1 MTDEEFEHQ
10 VKDNWFVH
18 WWKTITREEYQLTVY
33 FASEKEID
41 EKGRETFRS
50 TPKKYSAKKFYSL
63 KPNYIKFKDEDDQ
76 LIEIRT
82 HEPMNWDLVK
92 VY

>member
-10 VKDNWFVH
+10 IKDNWFVH

-41 EKGRETFRS
+41 EKGLQRS
-50 TPKKYSAKKFYSL
+50 TEPKSF
-63 KPNYIKFKDEDDQ
+63 I
-76 LIEIRT
+76 
-82 HEPMNWDLVK
+82 V
-92 VY
+92 

>member
-33 FASEKEID
+33 FASEKEIY
-41 EKGRETFRS
+41 EKGRETFRRK
-50 TPKKYSAKKFYSL
+50 PKKYRAK
-63 KPNYIKFKDEDDQ
+63 
-76 LIEIRT
+76 
-82 HEPMNWDLVK
+82 
-92 VY
+92 